1 MKKLLILLSAAT
13 AITFYAAAPSSAQGV
28 GIDVPG
34 VGVRIGEP
42 NRPQY
47 REDRRQYDRTRLRER
62 EVRSDRQCRTV
73 TIERDDGTVRR
84 IRRCD

>member
-1 MKKLLILLSAAT
+1 MTKLLILLGVGDAMT
-13 AITFYAAAPSSAQGV
+13 LYAPTPSSAQGI
-28 GIDVPG
+28 GIEVPG

-42 NRPQY
+42 DRPRY
-47 REDRRQYDRTRLRER
+47 RERRRDDRVYRER
-62 EVRSDRQCRTV
+62 EVRGGQHCRTV